1 MINKKQQT
9 IRFHVDDLLSS
20 HVDPKV
26 NDEFAEWL
34 NERYGKIKPCTIV
47 RGKKHRYLGML
58 LDFSHQ
64 GKVKIKMDE
73 YVQRM
78 IDEFPINFDENATQ
92 ETPAGNDLLDTGR
105 GEELDNEKRE
115 IFHSFVAKGLF
126 LSKRARIDI
135 HPTVSVLTT
144 RVQKPNDSDWKKL
157 IRLMKYLHSTKKW
170 HKTLRAD
177 SLSIIKH
184 YVDASFAVHPDFRSH
199 TGSVMTM

>member
-1 MINKKQQT
+1 M
-9 IRFHVDDLLSS
+9 DDLLSS

-34 NERYGKIKPCTIV
+34 NEPYGKIKPCTIV
-47 RGKKHRYLGML
+47 RGKKHCYIGML
-58 LDFSHQ
+58 LDFLYQ

-78 IDEFPINFDENATQ
+78 IDDFPIKFDEDTTQ

-135 HPTVSVLTT
+135 HPTVSVLST
-144 RVQKPNDSDWKKL
+144 RVQRPNDSDWKKL
-157 IRLMKYLHSTKKW
+157 I
-170 HKTLRAD
+170 
-177 SLSIIKH
+177 
-184 YVDASFAVHPDFRSH
+184 
-199 TGSVMTM
+199 